1 MKAKILVPIFI
12 LSAAIAITLVYGWKS
27 VGGRTNEPVSFGAE
41 AYRLDDR
48 SYARLARLAQGGDC
62 DAAYKVAR
70 HHVFFTSNR
79 DEAKK
84 WYRIAVK
91 CPHVDAKDE
100 LANLLMYT
108 PEDDAE
114 VERLL
119 SELDRLDPKKARSSR
134 EGFAMM
140 RSIRKRPGN

>member
-1 MKAKILVPIFI
+1 MKAKIVVVSLV
-12 LSAAIAITLVYGWKS
+12 LGAAIAGMFMYRSMSFEQGA
-27 VGGRTNEPVSFGAE
+27 NHAVSFGAQ

-48 SYARLARLAQGGDC
+48 TYARLATLAQGGDC
-62 DAAYKVAR
+62 EAAYKVAR

-84 WYRIAVK
+84 WYRIAAK
-91 CPHVDAKDE
+91 CPHANAKDE

-119 SELDRLDPKKARSSR
+119 SELERLDPKKARSSR
-134 EGFAMM
+134 EGFATM
-140 RSIRKRPGN
+140 RSIRDRPSN